1 MNHPFLQ
8 NIFSTPLLMGHS
20 DTESIRS
27 EIIRLAYELRSG
39 LSQGNLVSE
48 SWDKAISSSDPD
60 DFAREG
66 VTSFNSTESL
76 NLLPEWNNVTE
87 FIKDFAGVM
96 TKSMGST
103 ATYELANMWTTV
115 YPPGAFVPE
124 HVHTNSRLSGV
135 FYAKVE
141 PNCGEIVFV
150 DPSWVAKTMSCP
162 VMQGKYPDVPTKYVV
177 IPEPGLMLLFPSWL
191 PHKSLA
197 NRSQEDRII
206 VSFNMTI
213 KNG

>member
-1 MNHPFLQ
+1 MNPFLQ
-8 NIFSTPLLMGHS
+8 NIFSTPLLIGHS

-27 EIIRLAYELRSG
+27 EIASLAYELRAG

-48 SWDKAISSSDPD
+48 SWDNAISSSDPQ

-76 NLLPEWNNVTE
+76 HLLSEWDNVTA

-96 TKSMGST
+96 TKSMDVT
-103 ATYELANMWTTV
+103 ATYDLLNMWTTV

-124 HVHTNSRLSGV
+124 HVHSNSTLSGV
-135 FYAKVE
+135 FYAKAE
-141 PNCGEIVFV
+141 PNCGEIVFG

-162 VMQGKYPDVPTKYVV
+162 AMQGKYPDVPTKYKVT
-177 IPEPGLMLLFPSWL
+177 PEPGLMLLFPAWL

-206 VSFNMTI
+206 VSFNMNI
-213 KNG
+213 KNS